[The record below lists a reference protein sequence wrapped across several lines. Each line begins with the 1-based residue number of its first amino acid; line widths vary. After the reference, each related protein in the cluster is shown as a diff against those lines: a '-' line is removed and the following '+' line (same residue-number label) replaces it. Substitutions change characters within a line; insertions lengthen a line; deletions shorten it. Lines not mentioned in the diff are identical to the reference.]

1 MGTPLCKLL
10 RRPGKGSG
18 DLCTGK
24 AHWRIARAIYQL
36 ICELEQKELPYQRF
50 SEIYYQQIQDS
61 RYYCLVYEY
70 NGSVVAALNLRM
82 EEQLHH
88 TERIAEIL
96 EFSVAESCRGKGVG
110 KEMFDRACQMA
121 RKRGCSQIEA
131 ATNQLRE
138 GAHRFYLREDMHN
151 FHYKFS
157 KRLYGENAS
166 ENILGR

>member
-1 MGTPLCKLL
+1 MYRKSTLEDC
-10 RRPGKGSG
+10 
-18 DLCTGK
+18 
-24 AHWRIARAIYQL
+24 RAIYQL

-70 NGSVVAALNLRM
+70 NGSVVAA
-82 EEQLHH
+82 
-88 TERIAEIL
+88 
-96 EFSVAESCRGKGVG
+96 
-110 KEMFDRACQMA
+110 
-121 RKRGCSQIEA
+121 
-131 ATNQLRE
+131 QLRE

>member
-1 MGTPLCKLL
+1 MYRKSTLEDC
-10 RRPGKGSG
+10 
-18 DLCTGK
+18 
-24 AHWRIARAIYQL
+24 RAIYQL

-96 EFSVAESCRGKGVG
+96 EV
-110 KEMFDRACQMA
+110 
-121 RKRGCSQIEA
+121 EA

-166 ENILGR
+166 ENVLGR

>member
-1 MGTPLCKLL
+1 MY
-10 RRPGKGSG
+10 R
-18 DLCTGK
+18 K
-24 AHWRIARAIYQL
+24 AGPEDCADVYQL
-36 ICELEQKELPYQRF
+36 ICQLEGVQLPYRAF
-50 SEIYYQQIQDS
+50 SAAYRSQMDDS

-121 RKRGCSQIEA
+121 RKRGCSQIDA
-131 ATNQLRE
+131 ASNQLRE

-166 ENILGR
+166 ENVLGR

>member
-1 MGTPLCKLL
+1 MYRKSTLEDC
-10 RRPGKGSG
+10 
-18 DLCTGK
+18 
-24 AHWRIARAIYQL
+24 RAIYQL

-110 KEMFDRACQMA
+110 REMFDLL
-121 RKRGCSQIEA
+121 SLI
-131 ATNQLRE
+131 
-138 GAHRFYLREDMHN
+138 H
-151 FHYKFS
+151 
-157 KRLYGENAS
+157 
-166 ENILGR
+166 I

>member
-1 MGTPLCKLL
+1 MQALAAAGE
-10 RRPGKGSG
+10 
-18 DLCTGK
+18 
-24 AHWRIARAIYQL
+24 RIRGPMYRKSTLEDCRAIYQL